1 MTQKHDKNTEDILK
15 DIPNG
20 KIIINRHNSTHENTI
35 FNKDFRYC
43 SDGRGLVDTY
53 SVFPGIELSFNYYY
67 ANYFEF
73 QHRPVHSAIQIN
85 HCRSGRMGWKMQD
98 QSTIYLGPGDLSLH
112 TLHSCAD
119 SAMNLPLGYY
129 QGVSVFIDLDALT
142 ATPPDIISEA
152 GINVNNLYAKFCEQ
166 DGHTAMPASEKI
178 EHIFSELYDLP
189 ERMYLPYFK
198 LKVQELLLF
207 LDMLDLENTK
217 RLNQYVSGQVE
228 TIKEIH
234 SLMTSDL
241 KRHYTI
247 EELSKQYLMNTTTLK
262 SVFKAVYGMPIA
274 SYMKEYRMK
283 LASNM
288 LLQKDKS
295 ISEIAAAVGY
305 KSQSKFTSAFRD
317 TFQILPT
324 AYQKLYRNQ

>member
-1 MTQKHDKNTEDILK
+1 
-15 DIPNG
+15 
-20 KIIINRHNSTHENTI
+20 
-35 FNKDFRYC
+35 
-43 SDGRGLVDTY
+43 
-53 SVFPGIELSFNYYY
+53 
-67 ANYFEF
+67 
-73 QHRPVHSAIQIN
+73 
-85 HCRSGRMGWKMQD
+85 
-98 QSTIYLGPGDLSLH
+98 
-112 TLHSCAD
+112 
-119 SAMNLPLGYY
+119 MNLPLGYY

-142 ATPPDIISEA
+142 ATPPDILSEA
-152 GINVNNLYAKFCEQ
+152 GINGNNLYAKFCEQ
-166 DGHTAMPASEKI
+166 EGHTAMPASKKI

-207 LDMLDLENTK
+207 LDMLDLKNTK

-234 SLMTSDL
+234 SLITSDL

-283 LASNM
+283 SASNM
-288 LLQKDKS
+288 LLHEDKS

-317 TFQILPT
+317 IFQILPT

>member
-1 MTQKHDKNTEDILK
+1 MTRKHDKNTEDILK

-67 ANYFEF
+67 ANCFEF
-73 QHRPVHSAIQIN
+73 QHRPVHSAMQIN

-129 QGVSVFIDLDALT
+129 QGVSVFIDLNALT
-142 ATPPDIISEA
+142 ATPPDILSEA
-152 GINVNNLYAKFCEQ
+152 GINGNNLYAKFCEQ
-166 DGHTAMPASEKI
+166 AGHTAIPASEKI

-198 LKVQELLLF
+198 LKV
-207 LDMLDLENTK
+207 
-217 RLNQYVSGQVE
+217 
-228 TIKEIH
+228 KEI
-234 SLMTSDL
+234 SFIR
-241 KRHYTI
+241 KI
-247 EELSKQYLMNTTTLK
+247 C
-262 SVFKAVYGMPIA
+262 
-274 SYMKEYRMK
+274 
-283 LASNM
+283 
-288 LLQKDKS
+288 
-295 ISEIAAAVGY
+295 SERDCQSTVCMVCTAVGKRNKISQIIETY
-305 KSQSKFTSAFRD
+305 SKTLQEKAEYSEGLSSQSDQMDCR
-317 TFQILPT
+317 IL
-324 AYQKLYRNQ
+324 

>member
-1 MTQKHDKNTEDILK
+1 MPILQRGGALWREVELRVSRSRSVA
-15 DIPNG
+15 ILPSSRSCNVG
-20 KIIINRHNSTHENTI
+20 YRLRSRAEASATLII
-35 FNKDFRYC
+35 
-43 SDGRGLVDTY
+43 
-53 SVFPGIELSFNYYY
+53 
-67 ANYFEF
+67 
-73 QHRPVHSAIQIN
+73 
-85 HCRSGRMGWKMQD
+85 
-98 QSTIYLGPGDLSLH
+98 
-112 TLHSCAD
+112 TL
-119 SAMNLPLGYY
+119 
-129 QGVSVFIDLDALT
+129 T
-142 ATPPDIISEA
+142 
-152 GINVNNLYAKFCEQ
+152 
-166 DGHTAMPASEKI
+166 
-178 EHIFSELYDLP
+178 
-189 ERMYLPYFK
+189 YFK

-288 LLQKDKS
+288 LLQEDKS

-317 TFQILPT
+317 IFQILPT

>member
-1 MTQKHDKNTEDILK
+1 MTQKYYKKTEDVLK

-20 KIIINRHNSTHENTI
+20 KIIINRHNNPQENTI
-35 FNKDFRYC
+35 FNKDFHYC
-43 SDGRGLVDTY
+43 TDGKGFVDTY
-53 SVFPGIELSFNYYY
+53 FVFPGIELSFNYYC

-73 QHRPVHSAIQIN
+73 QHKPVHSALQIN
-85 HCRSGRMGWKMQD
+85 HCRGGRMGWKMQD
-98 QSTIYLGPGDLSLH
+98 QTSIYLGSGDLSLH

-129 QGVSVFIDLDALT
+129 QGVSVLIDLDTLT
-142 ATPPDIISEA
+142 ATPPDILSEVGIS
-152 GINVNNLYAKFCEQ
+152 GNNLYTKFCGQ
-166 DGHTAMPASEKI
+166 HGNTAMPASEKI

-189 ERMYLPYFK
+189 EKMYLPYFK

-207 LDMLDLENTK
+207 LDMLDLNNIK
-217 RLNQYVSGQVE
+217 KLNQYVSSQVE

-234 SLMTSDL
+234 SQMTSDL
-241 KRHYTI
+241 KHHYTI

-283 LASNM
+283 QASNM
-288 LLQKDKS
+288 LLQENKT
-295 ISEIAAAVGY
+295 ISEIATSVGY

-317 TFQILPT
+317 VFQILPT
-324 AYQKLYRNQ
+324 AYQKQYRKQ